1 MATNRNIQMNYFN
14 GVDYDVLNPST
25 VMGQINDWS
34 EYVYGKDIVDDLLSS
49 KKEMYY
55 MTGTYMGT
63 GANYIDIVFTSP
75 GKLALGMIAINA
87 TTKYFLTFVAG
98 STNENRQITFFR
110 NTNNESI
117 PTVSN
122 MSTELSTSYLRIMRD
137 TNMQSLTSNNIG
149 NLNDIMTTY
158 FYFLIIEK
166 I

>member
-25 VMGQINDWS
+25 VMNQINDWGDF
-34 EYVYGKDIVDDLLSS
+34 VYGKSEVDNLLSS

-63 GANYIDIVFTSP
+63 GASYIDIAFTSP
-75 GKLALGMIAINA
+75 GKLTLGMIAVSA
-87 TTKYFLTFVAG
+87 TTRYFLTFVAG
-98 STNENRQITFFR
+98 STSENRQITIFR

-122 MSTELSTSYLRIMRD
+122 MSTELSTSYLRIAHD

-149 NLNDIMTTY
+149 NLNAIMTTY